1 MENSQQHQKYL
12 RAKERLEELKKFYND
27 LAAYI
32 IVNGIL
38 LVINYYDNMW
48 REMWVLFV
56 IAIWGIVL
64 VFQALRVFNLLP
76 FLGPGWEARKMEEL
90 MREEDSYE
98 KKWK

>member
-1 MENSQQHQKYL
+1 MEDSQQHQKYL
-12 RAKERLEELKKFYND
+12 RAKERLEELKKFYNN

-38 LVINYYDNMW
+38 LIINYYDNMW
-48 REMWVLFV
+48 RIEM
-56 IAIWGIVL
+56 

-76 FLGPGWEARKMEEL
+76 FLGPGWEARKMQEL